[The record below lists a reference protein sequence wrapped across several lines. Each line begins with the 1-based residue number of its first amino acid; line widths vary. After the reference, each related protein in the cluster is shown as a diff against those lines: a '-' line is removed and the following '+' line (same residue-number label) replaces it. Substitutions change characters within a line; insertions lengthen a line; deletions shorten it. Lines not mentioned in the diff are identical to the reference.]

1 MIALTAA
8 VALALAAPA
17 PAPAGKAPAAKAP
30 ARPPARGPAR
40 AAPAEKG
47 LPFVAD
53 DYQKALAQ
61 ARARNVP
68 LVVDVWAPW

>member
-1 MIALTAA
+1 MKTVLT
-8 VALALAAPA
+8 VLALALAAPA
-17 PAPAGKAPAAKAP
+17 AGAPGAIHAPAGAGAAGLAV
-30 ARPPARGPAR
+30 AR
-40 AAPAEKG
+40 A
-47 LPFVAD
+47 LPFVSD